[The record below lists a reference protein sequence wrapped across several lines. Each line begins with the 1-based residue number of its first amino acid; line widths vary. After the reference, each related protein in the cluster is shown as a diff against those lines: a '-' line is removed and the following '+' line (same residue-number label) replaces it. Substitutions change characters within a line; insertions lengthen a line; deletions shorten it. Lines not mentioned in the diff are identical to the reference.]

1 MRIRRNIIAP
11 LVLGIGTIGA
21 LAVGPVLS
29 VTSAAAPAGVVAAA
43 HADPGIMVFG
53 T

>member
-29 VTSAAAPAGVVAAA
+29 AASAVAPVGVAAAA
-43 HADPGIMVFG
+43 HADPDVMVFSG
-53 T
+53 